1 MNTTTP
7 SSSSTFLKRRAS
19 RTVVQQGE
27 SSSTSSSAASS
38 VIMSGISGSG
48 AMGGPH
54 GKSGMGS
61 SGGALTKNQH
71 PNQNSRKKN
80 RSPCREFFKNV
91 GNYCA
96 VSSWE
101 VIIAFGVLYLSSFYV
116 IQLPVDLSMA
126 SVSGGE
132 DQESSGIF
140 NSELV
145 GFPMEHLFVYA
156 AQILS
161 IFHMIYRLRK
171 AYLIRSSMIMWILL
185 CYTFSMFTIFMVF
198 MQRQQDVI
206 WDSWHIVLYM
216 LDIPRVS
223 CLAHFVLCASHTAQI
238 SNIMAKGMSV
248 LGPSFTS
255 ETIGKIMLIGVTYHT
270 GVDFLVRVAWY
281 NLVFNILNLVVF
293 CSIYP
298 ACLFLYIET
307 HQVNDEGEL
316 SHSRRANNCRSMVE
330 KLRLFQENE
339 ARKNLKVFPIGVAG
353 LALLHFGAFYWKYL
367 RFVDIFSYGTAV
379 LAVMITSCLY
389 WAFTSLSAEAQLE
402 NQESL
407 KSLTSFLNK
416 QLDDIDLVTD
426 DNYEET
432 SSSRSDEAMLSSTDS
447 TYGTDQ
453 KKAVNKAVRSPPE
466 DSSSDWSDNSYK
478 CNGGSRHQIQRLT
491 TGTPVTDSRTAAEIF
506 ASASSSLQQPLNS
519 ASTAPLTKPGT
530 GNAQSMITKE
540 NRPISECREILK
552 TDPTSLT
559 DDEVIQLLESKD
571 IRGHCIETVLDNHLR
586 GVEVRRKWLLKQS
599 HMKHLK
605 SLQDLQYTNYDYAKV
620 MGACAES
627 VIGVMTLPVG
637 IVGPIPIK
645 DGKDQDGHGFRDY
658 HVPMATTEGC
668 LVASTN
674 RGCSALRQAGGVTTV
689 LYQDAMSRAPIL
701 EFSSACHAA
710 LGKEWLDDKE
720 KNFRKLKSEFE
731 STSRFAKLIDIQP
744 TIAGRKLYVRFVATT
759 GDAMGMNMLSKATEH
774 TLKEL
779 QNNPNFPEHNVVS
792 LSGNLCTDKKPSAVN
807 WIKGRGKG
815 VVCEVIIPASVL
827 EKTLKTS
834 TEKLVKTNYDKNF
847 VGSAL
852 AGSIG
857 GNNAH
862 AANIVTAIYIATGQD
877 VAQVIESSNC
887 MTQMEA
893 TGPEGRDLHM
903 TVTMPSIEVG
913 TVGGGTVLA
922 AQGTCLDMLGV
933 RGSQAGKPGVNARQ
947 LARIIAATVLA
958 GELSLMSALTEGHL
972 VKSHLRHNRSSATVP
987 SLASDQAT
995 AAPPAASAS
1004 GCTMTDSVS
1013 TQRQTSPKRS

>member
-1 MNTTTP
+1 M
-7 SSSSTFLKRRAS
+7 
-19 RTVVQQGE
+19 
-27 SSSTSSSAASS
+27 AA
-38 VIMSGISGSG
+38 
-48 AMGGPH
+48 
-54 GKSGMGS
+54 
-61 SGGALTKNQH
+61 T
-71 PNQNSRKKN
+71 
-80 RSPCREFFKNV
+80 
-91 GNYCA
+91 
-96 VSSWE
+96 
-101 VIIAFGVLYLSSFYV
+101 
-116 IQLPVDLSMA
+116 
-126 SVSGGE
+126 SVSGAGE

-185 CYTFSMFTIFMVF
+185 CYTASMFTIFMIF
-198 MQRQQDVI
+198 ICNRQPGTGQNVI

-330 KLRLFQENE
+330 KLRLFQETE

-379 LAVMITSCLY
+379 IAVILTTCLY
-389 WAFTSLSAEAQLE
+389 WVKTSLSAEAQLE

-478 CNGGSRHQIQRLT
+478 CNAGTNNRQIQRLT

-519 ASTAPLTKPGT
+519 ANTAPLTKPGN
-530 GNAQSMITKE
+530 GNTQSTMITKE

-586 GVEVRRKWLLKQS
+586 GVEVRRKWPKTCNMCGESTETSSIVCFKNRFQMRTELKFFY
-599 HMKHLK
+599 M
-605 SLQDLQYTNYDYAKV
+605 
-620 MGACAES
+620 
-627 VIGVMTLPVG
+627 
-637 IVGPIPIK
+637 IK
-645 DGKDQDGHGFRDY
+645 IFIFY
-658 HVPMATTEGC
+658 
-668 LVASTN
+668 
-674 RGCSALRQAGGVTTV
+674 SALNS
-689 LYQDAMSRAPIL
+689 Y
-701 EFSSACHAA
+701 
-710 LGKEWLDDKE
+710 
-720 KNFRKLKSEFE
+720 
-731 STSRFAKLIDIQP
+731 
-744 TIAGRKLYVRFVATT
+744 
-759 GDAMGMNMLSKATEH
+759 
-774 TLKEL
+774 
-779 QNNPNFPEHNVVS
+779 
-792 LSGNLCTDKKPSAVN
+792 
-807 WIKGRGKG
+807 
-815 VVCEVIIPASVL
+815 
-827 EKTLKTS
+827 
-834 TEKLVKTNYDKNF
+834 
-847 VGSAL
+847 
-852 AGSIG
+852 
-857 GNNAH
+857 
-862 AANIVTAIYIATGQD
+862 
-877 VAQVIESSNC
+877 
-887 MTQMEA
+887 
-893 TGPEGRDLHM
+893 
-903 TVTMPSIEVG
+903 
-913 TVGGGTVLA
+913 
-922 AQGTCLDMLGV
+922 
-933 RGSQAGKPGVNARQ
+933 
-947 LARIIAATVLA
+947 
-958 GELSLMSALTEGHL
+958 
-972 VKSHLRHNRSSATVP
+972 
-987 SLASDQAT
+987 
-995 AAPPAASAS
+995 SAS
-1004 GCTMTDSVS
+1004 G
-1013 TQRQTSPKRS
+1013 